1 MGLDCG
7 IRSLGVDGMAPRRGV
22 RLGGGMRY
30 NDVGMESGRS
40 SDVVFREVQRF
51 RQPWLWVVILAIV
64 GLVVWA
70 VVQQFGYGEPF
81 GTNPMSD
88 TGLIVVALVFGVGL
102 PLFLLSINLTTEVR
116 SDALYYRFF
125 PLNLTFRR
133 LGPEDIREYQV
144 RTYSPL
150 REYGGWGIRWGS
162 KGKAY
167 SVSGDRGVELL
178 LLDGRRVL
186 IGSQSPEELAQALKK
201 VVGKRE

>member
-1 MGLDCG
+1 
-7 IRSLGVDGMAPRRGV
+7 
-22 RLGGGMRY
+22 MRY

-40 SDVVFREVQRF
+40 SNVVFREVQRF
-51 RQPWLWVVILAIV
+51 RQPWLWVVILGIV
-64 GLVVWA
+64 GLVAWA

-102 PLFLLSINLTTEVR
+102 PLFLLGITLTTEVR

-133 LGPEDIREYQV
+133 LGPEDIREYQI

-167 SVSGDRGVELL
+167 NVSGDRGVELL

-186 IGSQSPEELAQALKK
+186 IGSQRPEELAQALKM